1 MEHKSNSTIQT
12 KSEILFL
19 YESTYTIPNGDPFTG
34 EQRYDEETKK
44 ILVSDVR
51 IKRYIR
57 DYLIDKGQTIL
68 VSNPDPENKLT
79 GGQRFNQLYEQ
90 REDKK
95 ITQREFA
102 KSLIDVRLFGAV
114 IPIQKS
120 KKKKEENEDE
130 GEAFNITGPV
140 QFALLNPSLNEVELK
155 PHQNTAVY
163 VSKEGNKQGSIA
175 TTTVVPYAVNQIH
188 GWINPYS
195 ANYTNLSGEDVNIML
210 KALWESINSANTRT
224 KANQNSL
231 LLLQIVYSDTNKKIY
246 GLDRLVQLDSKEKKG
261 DQLRSID
268 DFELEFTKLT
278 EKVNSENVQEV
289 RYYTEAEKI
298 KNLLE
303 GKPKFTEM
311 VFPDFKSN
319 GEAKK

>member
-1 MEHKSNSTIQT
+1 
-12 KSEILFL
+12 
-19 YESTYTIPNGDPFTG
+19 
-34 EQRYDEETKK
+34 
-44 ILVSDVR
+44 
-51 IKRYIR
+51 
-57 DYLIDKGQTIL
+57 
-68 VSNPDPENKLT
+68 
-79 GGQRFNQLYEQ
+79 
-90 REDKK
+90 
-95 ITQREFA
+95 
-102 KSLIDVRLFGAV
+102 
-114 IPIQKS
+114 
-120 KKKKEENEDE
+120 
-130 GEAFNITGPV
+130 
-140 QFALLNPSLNEVELK
+140 
-155 PHQNTAVY
+155 
-163 VSKEGNKQGSIA
+163 
-175 TTTVVPYAVNQIH
+175 
-188 GWINPYS
+188 
-195 ANYTNLSGEDVNIML
+195 ML